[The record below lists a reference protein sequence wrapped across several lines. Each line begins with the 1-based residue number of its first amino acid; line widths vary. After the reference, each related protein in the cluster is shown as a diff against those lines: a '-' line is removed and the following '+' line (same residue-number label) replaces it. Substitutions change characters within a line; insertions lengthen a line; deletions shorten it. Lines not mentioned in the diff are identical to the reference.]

1 MDEALTLYTSSLLGS
16 VAVVF
21 IISKHRLRTF
31 MWRLWRRVTTPTTYH
46 NGIPHYKTWLS
57 SGCCRPPSRSL
68 TSDLHSTRGAAAE
81 PGRPLWIQSPIMK
94 GSASPGPLCGLL
106 LVLVCFPLLASVQSA
121 NSNKA
126 SDNPHL
132 GESDPTRCMR
142 HHFVETITHPIYK
155 CNSKMVLLSR
165 CEGHCSHTTRSDP
178 LISFSSVLK
187 QPFKSTCS
195 CCRPHTSK
203 LKAVRLRCA
212 GGTRITATYRYILAC
227 SCEECS

>member
-1 MDEALTLYTSSLLGS
+1 MRDGKNLEKDREKEKETEKEGE
-16 VAVVF
+16 
-21 IISKHRLRTF
+21 
-31 MWRLWRRVTTPTTYH
+31 RVGHPERIKSIRV
-46 NGIPHYKTWLS
+46 G
-57 SGCCRPPSRSL
+57 
-68 TSDLHSTRGAAAE
+68 
-81 PGRPLWIQSPIMK
+81 PIMK
-94 GSASPGPLCGLL
+94 PSISVGSPSGLL
-106 LVLVCFPLLASVQSA
+106 LVLMCCPLLGLVHSAS
-121 NSNKA
+121 SNKA
-126 SDNPHL
+126 NDNGHPHL
-132 GESDPTRCMR
+132 GDIDPERCMR

-155 CNSKMVLLSR
+155 CNSKLVMNERRNSKGADREESKRGGEMVLLAR

-227 SCEECS
+227 NCEECS